1 MATKLAVEFVMFV
14 LKKEPADASFLHLYD
29 AMSRAATLRAFHNMG
44 HKELAQV
51 GISFSLLNTGD
62 LENLIKEAR
71 ETLSSSSQSKPPASK
86 GQA

>member
-29 AMSRAATLRAFHNMG
+29 AMSRAATLRAF

-86 GQA
+86 RQA